1 MYNIS
6 VDIRRENYNGR
17 IAAFVSGGVDSMVM
31 LDLLVKGGA
40 DVLVVHVQHGIRP
53 EAQADSDFVHDYCK
67 ALGLEFVQYSFDI
80 PAMAKVSGRS
90 IETEARLARKSVMS
104 QLLQSGKVHKAAFA
118 HHADDNAETVLMH
131 ILRGC
136 GVDGLKGIESTDSVL
151 RPLLDYT
158 REQIVD
164 YANQNAIPYV
174 TDRTNFD
181 NTYTRNF
188 VRLEVL
194 PLIKTRYP
202 GAVEALN
209 RLAKNASELLMAV
222 DGQLDGSLIRHNGDA
237 VELSLDALKTP
248 FATQYVIRA
257 AKILMPVDITRV
269 QIQSVLALIDSKTG
283 SKAELSGGL
292 KAYREYDCI
301 AFCFDGEVEDF
312 ATQFAVGCVKCGSA
326 VVSVSE
332 ISPIPIKG
340 KTVISSDVPG
350 GCVFR
355 RRREGDRFTPYG
367 GQGKSLKKYLIDKK
381 VPKRQRDKLVCLC
394 DGNEVLA
401 IVGLEVSDKCKI
413 TEQTRSAYLL
423 EVQGE

>member
-53 EAQADSDFVHDYCK
+53 EAQADSDFVQDYCK
-67 ALGLEFVQYSFDI
+67 ARGIKFEQYSFDI
-80 PAMAKVSGRS
+80 PAMAKESGRS
-90 IETEARLARKSVMS
+90 IETEARLARKSVMG
-104 QLLQSGKVHKAAFA
+104 QLLQSGKVDKAAFA

-136 GVDGLKGIESTDSVL
+136 GVDGLKGIQSSDVVL

-158 REQIVD
+158 REQID
-164 YANQNAIPYV
+164 CYARQNSIPFV

-181 NTYTRNF
+181 STYTRNF

-202 GAVEALN
+202 GAVESLN
-209 RLAKNASELLMAV
+209 RLAKNASDLLTAV
-222 DGQLDGSLIRHNGDA
+222 DAQLDAALIEDKGEV
-237 VELSLDALKTP
+237 VELSLDALRSP
-248 FATQYVIRA
+248 FAAQYVIRA

-269 QIQSVLALIDSKTG
+269 QIQSVLALMDSKTG

-292 KAYREYDCI
+292 KAYREYGCI
-301 AFCFDGEVEDF
+301 VFCFDSQIEDF
-312 ATQFAVGCVKCGSA
+312 VTEFAAGRVKCGLA

-332 ISPIPIKG
+332 VAPQPIKG
-340 KTVISSDVPG
+340 KTVISADIPS

-381 VPKRQRDKLVCLC
+381 VPKRIRDKLICLC

-401 IVGLEVSDKCKI
+401 IVGIEVSDKCRI
-413 TEQTRSAYLL
+413 TEQTRLAYLL
-423 EVQGE
+423 EVQSE